1 MNIGEGE
8 GKLSPE
14 SFPSPSPNP
23 TPFPSKTFDFIESVF
38 GVFPASARKARLNE
52 ICLSG
57 LFLRQQLLAATD
69 IFPQQAN
76 PLFRFPPDGTSFAR
90 PPRQSKIFGRGAWRR
105 RGTFLEKGSPP
116 PPSFFLF
123 FPTPTAKS
131 SLQDRGLR
139 RGWRG
144 YLCLRWTPA
153 RRHPPE
159 WAKCRAASL

>member
-8 GKLSPE
+8 GKLSGE

-23 TPFPSKTFDFIESVF
+23 TPFPSKTFDFIESLF

-76 PLFRFPPDGTSFAR
+76 TLFRFPPDGTSFAR
-90 PPRQSKIFGRGAWRR
+90 PPHQSKIFGRGGLEGAGNRSLER
-105 RGTFLEKGSPP
+105 FPAPSKLLPFLPYTYCKIFSSGPG
-116 PPSFFLF
+116 PSTGLERV
-123 FPTPTAKS
+123 PMPSMDTCTTS
-131 SLQDRGLR
+131 S
-139 RGWRG
+139 
-144 YLCLRWTPA
+144 A
-153 RRHPPE
+153 
-159 WAKCRAASL
+159 

>member
-1 MNIGEGE
+1 MNIGGGE
-8 GKLSPE
+8 GKLSLE

-23 TPFPSKTFDFIESVF
+23 TPFPSKTFDFIESLF
-38 GVFPASARKARLNE
+38 DVFPASARKARLN
-52 ICLSG
+52 IFRLSG

-76 PLFRFPPDGTSFAR
+76 TLFCFPPPATSWAG
-90 PPRQSKIFGRGAWRR
+90 PPPLSKFLGWGGWWW
-105 RGTFLEKGSPP
+105 GETFPSNGSPP
-116 PPSFFLF
+116 LPSFFLF

>member
-8 GKLSPE
+8 GKLSGE

-23 TPFPSKTFDFIESVF
+23 TPFPSKTFVFIESLF
-38 GVFPASARKARLNE
+38 DVFPASARKARLN
-52 ICLSG
+52 IFRLSG

-76 PLFRFPPDGTSFAR
+76 TLFCFPPDGTSFAR

-105 RGTFLEKGSPP
+105 RGTFLWKGSPP
-116 PPSFFLF
+116 LPSFFLF

>member
-8 GKLSPE
+8 GKLSGE

-23 TPFPSKTFDFIESVF
+23 TPFPSKTFDFIESLF

-90 PPRQSKIFGRGAWRR
+90 PPRLSKIFGRGGLEGAGNLSLVRFPAPSKLLP
-105 RGTFLEKGSPP
+105 FLPHTYCKLFTSGPG
-116 PPSFFLF
+116 PSTGLERV
-123 FPTPTAKS
+123 PMPSMDTCTTS
-131 SLQDRGLR
+131 S
-139 RGWRG
+139 
-144 YLCLRWTPA
+144 A
-153 RRHPPE
+153 
-159 WAKCRAASL
+159 

>member
-8 GKLSPE
+8 GKLSGE

-23 TPFPSKTFDFIESVF
+23 TPFPSKTFDFIESLF

-90 PPRQSKIFGRGAWRR
+90 PPRQSKIFGRGGLEGAGNRSLER
-105 RGTFLEKGSPP
+105 FPAPSKLLPFLPHTYCKIFSSGPG
-116 PPSFFLF
+116 PSTGLERV
-123 FPTPTAKS
+123 PMPSMDTCTTS
-131 SLQDRGLR
+131 S
-139 RGWRG
+139 
-144 YLCLRWTPA
+144 A
-153 RRHPPE
+153 
-159 WAKCRAASL
+159 